1 MLPRCNVLIHQSDH
15 SPFTLPC
22 PSSPLEPSFRLLRTS
37 LHSSSRV
44 AKLPNPTIFA
54 VQKTRTQFRVY
65 PVPLLEFPICRICI
79 KLLLI
84 RYRGSRIRDVAF
96 YTFDDNVSMLMIS
109 IDVEKRLFYFGRN
122 FRGWIEERCRFVGS
136 LVTRISIDASN

>member
-37 LHSSSRV
+37 LHSSSRI

-84 RYRGSRIRDVAF
+84 RYRGSRIRGVAF

-109 IDVEKRLFYFGRN
+109 IDVKKRLLYFGRN
-122 FRGWIEERCRFVGS
+122 FRDWIEERCRFVGS
-136 LVTRISIDASN
+136 LVTRISIDASK

>member
-37 LHSSSRV
+37 LHSSSRI

-84 RYRGSRIRDVAF
+84 RYRGSRIRGVAF

-109 IDVEKRLFYFGRN
+109 IDVEKRLLYFGRN

-136 LVTRISIDASN
+136 LVTRMSIDASN